1 MGAKFTGKDIMPD
14 EHLQPKLAFSYDAKR
29 DRWNGY
35 NPDDHQAV
43 IEEYRK
49 IETAKQQLKAEK
61 LQSELLSGKL
71 SESSIKVSVRERER
85 VCVCVCVCVCARFRV
100 QVVNSL
106 LLWLIL

>member
-1 MGAKFTGKDIMPD
+1 MGAKFTGKDLCPD
-14 EHLQPKLAFSYDAKR
+14 EHLQPEFSFSYDAKR

-49 IETAKQQLKAEK
+49 VELAKQQLKAEK

-71 SESSIKVSVRERER
+71 SESSIKVRWLM
-85 VCVCVCVCVCARFRV
+85 
-100 QVVNSL
+100 NSHMTEACIVM
-106 LLWLIL
+106 W

>member
-1 MGAKFTGKDIMPD
+1 MGAKFTGKDIRPD
-14 EHLQPKLAFSYDAKR
+14 EHLQPELAFSYDAKR

-49 IETAKQQLKAEK
+49 METAKQQLKAEK

-71 SESSIKVSVRERER
+71 SESSIKV
-85 VCVCVCVCVCARFRV
+85 CVCVCVCVCIFTKAMLFDGTY
-100 QVVNSL
+100 STSYKST
-106 LLWLIL
+106 

>member
-1 MGAKFTGKDIMPD
+1 MGAKFTGKDIRPD
-14 EHLQPKLAFSYDAKR
+14 EHLQPNLAFSYDAKR

-49 IETAKQQLKAEK
+49 VETAKQQLKAEK

-71 SESSIKVSVRERER
+71 SESSIKV
-85 VCVCVCVCVCARFRV
+85 CVCVCVYAIANRLPYGLDNMDYNIHVGDH
-100 QVVNSL
+100 
-106 LLWLIL
+106 